1 LTILLPFAIL
11 LLYSVAEGISPF
23 AVQYPVSTCMQ
34 VPKRRDGR
42 VDDCGGLEN
51 R

>member
-1 LTILLPFAIL
+1 MLTPGGEEVFLL
-11 LLYSVAEGISPF
+11 
-23 AVQYPVSTCMQ
+23 AVQYPGVASERRIL
-34 VPKRRDGR
+34 KWRDGR